1 MRKLKLDVEMLHVES
16 FEALPAPKRRGTV
29 GAHLMEPLYQDPF
42 IDWEGGGGGGGG
54 GGGYTV
60 GTCIGPTYCCAE
72 TWNCPVINTNTASR
86 VVSAI
91 ASPCTC

>member
-1 MRKLKLDVEMLHVES
+1 MRKLKLDVESLEVES
-16 FEALPAPKRRGTV
+16 FEALPARRERGTV
-29 GAHLMEPLYQDPF
+29 AGHGMDEALEPLYLD
-42 IDWEGGGGGGGG
+42 DGAGG

-60 GTCIGPTYCCAE
+60 GTCIGPTFCCAE

-91 ASPCTC
+91 NSPCTC